1 MCKCKSSF
9 FNFNEY
15 NEIQFYCKK
24 HSKNKNI
31 IEKYEIPN
39 ECSCSLF
46 KEQIKKKC
54 NQNAVCKI
62 DISNSII
69 NYYCNRHLNDMKKN
83 NMNNH
88 NLNITM
94 LDRNKLQL
102 EEIYQSMVIKLDELL
117 KNNIFQNV
125 YTILI
130 EKQPPKNPRMKSIMS
145 SLQSYFIIRATIDKI
160 YMNVDIKDIHL
171 INAKN
176 KLSVYETNL
185 NYPKIDDNSVAN
197 NKKKNKNAEYEHR
210 KYLSVKYTEN
220 ILLHY
225 SQNEEYE
232 YLKNCIENNE
242 SITKKDDLTD
252 CYLQGRFYIEQIYGK
267 KTIQRNN
274 QWINY
279 DKINVYQIPKKFTL
293 SDKMLAKKKIYNLY
307 TLKYVLHKYPIYIY
321 KINTQLDHNEKPNFT
336 EIKNNLLTHKYKSQ
350 LINTIQK
357 FFGEPNSVDF
367 FINKINININI

>member
-1 MCKCKSSF
+1 
-9 FNFNEY
+9 
-15 NEIQFYCKK
+15 
-24 HSKNKNI
+24 
-31 IEKYEIPN
+31 
-39 ECSCSLF
+39 
-46 KEQIKKKC
+46 
-54 NQNAVCKI
+54 
-62 DISNSII
+62 
-69 NYYCNRHLNDMKKN
+69 
-83 NMNNH
+83 
-88 NLNITM
+88 
-94 LDRNKLQL
+94 
-102 EEIYQSMVIKLDELL
+102 L

-125 YTILI
+125 HTILI

-336 EIKNNLLTHKYKSQ
+336 
-350 LINTIQK
+350 
-357 FFGEPNSVDF
+357 
-367 FINKINININI
+367 